1 MEHGR
6 EQQSPGSIVEAV
18 ESCVA
23 YATALGERPFQHVA
37 EFLGALQQSGW
48 TASDIDRVRSLA
60 LAELVE
66 LREDR
71 PGGLPSADSL

>member
-1 MEHGR
+1 MDQGR
-6 EQQSPGSIVEAV
+6 EQQSPGAIVEAV

-23 YATALGERPFQHVA
+23 YATASGERPFQHVA

-48 TASDIDRVRSLA
+48 TARDLDRVRSLA
-60 LAELVE
+60 LAELVK

-71 PGGLPSADSL
+71 QGGLPHSDSS